1 MACSTLNFLIL
12 SDSCM
17 KISSFVTLK
26 NTPFALFCLYL
37 SYILACIFCRKTVK
51 MCHVGG
57 LDAGRGKSHKTAV
70 MPPSRM
76 PRLSDQISGNWLSG
90 RGFSP
95 LPASIVKPGRR

>member
-12 SDSCM
+12 SDSSM
-17 KISSFVTLK
+17 KIASFVTSQMHLLAQ
-26 NTPFALFCLYL
+26 FA
-37 SYILACIFCRKTVK
+37 SILACIFCRKTVK

-57 LDAGRGKSHKTAV
+57 LDAGRDKCHKTAV